1 MSKQLDILHARL
13 AERQRSLILLAA
25 DTDLLPPANTL
36 SQIASLE
43 GALGAVDMLLDAAER
58 GAASDGNP
66 RQVESDAA
74 QEARFEGT
82 VKWFNAAK
90 GYGFIT
96 PSGSGPDAFVHISA
110 VEEAGLDF
118 LREGQ
123 SVSYALRPDP
133 RTGKDAASALRDLD
147 GESD

>member
-1 MSKQLDILHARL
+1 MSKQLDILHSRL

-43 GALGAVDMLLDAAER
+43 GALGAVDMMLEAAEG
-58 GAASDGNP
+58 GAASDRNA
-66 RQVESDAA
+66 RQVERNSA

-96 PSGSGPDAFVHISA
+96 PRTSGADAFVHISA

-123 SVSYALRPDP
+123 AVSYALRPDP
-133 RTGKDAASALRDLD
+133 RTGKDAAAALRDLETD
-147 GESD
+147 SD